1 MLRLRSVTKVEAQ
14 KTQSTKK
21 EDFMKKEE
29 DLLIY
34 DEDEAVA
41 FILESLPEEM
51 KKRITQDEVDYI
63 LDVMVDYYDSKGY
76 IDEDSTEEASIDE
89 EEMYEFISKAV
100 KKDKMDI
107 SEEEIDL
114 ILQGEYEY
122 GVSIGVYTSEEC

>member
-1 MLRLRSVTKVEAQ
+1 
-14 KTQSTKK
+14 
-21 EDFMKKEE
+21 MKKEE
-29 DLLIY
+29 DLLVY

-51 KKRITQDEVDYI
+51 KKRIGQDEVDYV

-76 IDEDSTEEASIDE
+76 IDEDSTEEATIDE
-89 EEMYEFISKAV
+89 DEMYEFIEKAV

-122 GVSIGVYTSEEC
+122 GVSIGIYTTEDD

>member
-1 MLRLRSVTKVEAQ
+1 
-14 KTQSTKK
+14 
-21 EDFMKKEE
+21 MKKEE
-29 DLLIY
+29 DLLVY

-89 EEMYEFISKAV
+89 EEMFEFIEKAV